1 MNERNLKRKTYRLVL
16 RFTENLL
23 KILEVKGI
31 KNPKSHL
38 AEQLGTSLPYI
49 SKVFN
54 GSGNFTVYK
63 MVELAEAVGA
73 EIEVNLK
80 PRAMEFS
87 KSNFEVSFNKP
98 SGARHLQFL
107 GMGNEPKFPY
117 RKGA

>member
-1 MNERNLKRKTYRLVL
+1 MNERLLRRKTYRLVL

-23 KILEVKGI
+23 RILESREI

-73 EIEVNLK
+73 EIEVTLK
-80 PRAMEFS
+80 PVNTTSAMQNYGVAFNRPHETGHLKFIASEF
-87 KSNFEVSFNKP
+87 KSD
-98 SGARHLQFL
+98 
-107 GMGNEPKFPY
+107 FPY

>member
-73 EIEVNLK
+73 EIEVTLK
-80 PRAMEFS
+80 PVEI
-87 KSNFEVSFNKP
+87 KHNKLNLGVTFNRPQKT
-98 SGARHLQFL
+98 RHLEFV
-107 GMGNEPKFPY
+107 GRADEPNYPF